1 MDIKSGM
8 CIFGLTASDKLAN
21 EISELLDVQRG
32 EMETIR
38 FTDGEILVRAGNSVR
53 GKEVYII
60 QSTSTPVNENLMELL
75 IAIDALKRGS
85 AKRINVVIPYFGY
98 ARQDR
103 KAKGRQPITCK
114 LVANMLETAGADRIM
129 TVDLHSPQS
138 MGFFDVPVDD
148 LRSTQDLVSTIVDII
163 EEEKIKE
170 QVVLV
175 SPDHGGLIRTREAAN
190 ALGKISANLAL
201 IDKRRAQ
208 PNVSEVEFILG
219 DVKDRVCFII
229 DDMIDTAGTICNA
242 AIALKNEGA
251 RSVYLLACHGVFSNP
266 AKQRLQQLIADKT
279 VSKIIVTNTIDIDE
293 SLKFDGLRIIS
304 IAKMLAKMIKSSF
317 ECKSLS
323 DVYKTRT
330 KELAKRVERI
340 KINQ

>member
-1 MDIKSGM
+1 MGIKNEM
-8 CIFGLTASDKLAN
+8 CIFGLTASAKLAN
-21 EISELLDVQRG
+21 EISELLKVQRG

-38 FTDGEILVRAGNSVR
+38 FADGEILVRAGNSVR

-85 AKRINVVIPYFGY
+85 ARSINVVIPYFGY

-114 LVANMLETAGADRIM
+114 LIANMLETAGANRIM

-163 EEEKIKE
+163 EEEKIKD

-190 ALGKISANLAL
+190 ALGKISSNLAV

-219 DVKDRVCFII
+219 DVKNRDCFII

-251 RSVYLLACHGVFSNP
+251 RSVYILACHGVFSHP
-266 AKQRLQQLIADKT
+266 AKQRLQQLIKDKI
-279 VSKIIVTNTIDIDE
+279 VRKIIVTNTIDIYE
-293 SLKFDGLRIIS
+293 SLKFEGLRIIS
-304 IAKMLAKMIKSSF
+304 ISKMLAKMIKSSF

-323 DVYKTRT
+323 DVYKART
-330 KELAKRVERI
+330 KELSKRVE
-340 KINQ
+340 KIEIN